1 MFRKLFGSKSSKAHE
16 SRPSSPE
23 IMGLYLGGSFELD
36 PLKLKLIEP
45 HLKING
51 ASAKH
56 LIQAVGK
63 IALDTGGTMFRFYTD
78 DDAFLQVVTDGGETE
93 NHITDVKL
101 WYFYDTKTVG
111 SQAQWTELLSSGISR
126 PVYSLDSDDY
136 TRVWDAIGDESPPV
150 AMTETTFEE
159 DGDIS
164 TTDQFI
170 MLYERDLGNDNVEA
184 LLVAGE
190 EKIVDNNHD
199 RCLVV
204 STGFDVSPAD
214 ITING

>member
-1 MFRKLFGSKSSKAHE
+1 MFSKLFGRKNKAPQI
-16 SRPSSPE
+16 SRPASPE

-45 HLKING
+45 QLKISG
-51 ASAKH
+51 AASKH

-63 IALDTGGTMFRFYTD
+63 VVLDTGGTMFRFYTD

-111 SQAQWTELLSSGISR
+111 SQSQWTELINHGISQAE
-126 PVYSLDSDDY
+126 YSLDGDQY
-136 TRVWDAIGDESPPV
+136 QRVWDAVGEQSPPV
-150 AMTETTFEE
+150 AMTERTFEE
-159 DGDIS
+159 DGDTS
-164 TTDQFI
+164 TTDQFV
-170 MLYERDLGNDNVEA
+170 MLYERALGDDNVEA
-184 LLVAGE
+184 LLVCGE
-190 EKIVDNNHD
+190 EKIIDNNHD
-199 RCLVV
+199 RCLVI
-204 STGFDVSPAD
+204 STGFDLSPAD

>member
-1 MFRKLFGSKSSKAHE
+1 MFSKLFGSKKTKEHE

-45 HLKING
+45 QLKIKN
-51 ASAKH
+51 AATKH

-63 IALDTGGTMFRFYTD
+63 IALDTGGQMFRFYTD
-78 DDAFLQVVTDGGETE
+78 DDAFLQVVTDGGESE
-93 NHITDVKL
+93 SHITDVKL
-101 WYFYDTKTVG
+101 WYFYDTLTVG
-111 SQAQWTELLSSGISR
+111 TQAQWSELLENGISQAT
-126 PVYSLDSDDY
+126 YTLDSDVYD
-136 TRVWDAIGDESPPV
+136 RVWNAIGEESPPV
-150 AMTETTFEE
+150 AMTETTYEE

-170 MLYERDLGNDNVEA
+170 MLYERELGNDSVEA

-190 EKIVDNNHD
+190 EKIVNNNHD

-204 STGFDVSPAD
+204 STGFDISPTD

>member
-1 MFRKLFGSKSSKAHE
+1 MFSKLFGRKDKEQAHKPE
-16 SRPSSPE
+16 TPE

-45 HLKING
+45 SLKISG
-51 ASAKH
+51 AASKH

-63 IALDTGGTMFRFYTD
+63 VILDTGGTMFRFYTD
-78 DDAFLQVVTDGGETE
+78 DDAFLQVITDGGETE

-111 SQAQWTELLSSGISR
+111 SDAQWQDLLNNGISQAS
-126 PVYSLDSDDY
+126 YALGDDSYD
-136 TRVWDAIGDESPPV
+136 RVWDAVGDVSPPV

-159 DGDIS
+159 DGDVT

-170 MLYERDLGNDNVEA
+170 MLYEKSISEDDIEA
-184 LLVAGE
+184 VLVSGE
-190 EKIVDNNHD
+190 EKIVGNNHD
-199 RCLVV
+199 RCLVI
-204 STGFDVSPAD
+204 STGFNLSPSD

>member
-1 MFRKLFGSKSSKAHE
+1 MFSKLFGSKKKQPHE

-36 PLKLKLIEP
+36 PLKLKLIQP
-45 HLKING
+45 QLKIAG
-51 ASAKH
+51 AASKH

-101 WYFYDTKTVG
+101 WYFYETKTVG
-111 SQAQWTELLSSGISR
+111 SQEQWSELISHGISK
-126 PVYSLDSDDY
+126 PVYQLDGDEY
-136 TRVWDAIGDESPPV
+136 CRVWDAVGDVSPPV
-150 AMTETTFEE
+150 AMTETTYEQ
-159 DGDIS
+159 DGDES

-170 MLYERDLGNDNVEA
+170 MLYERDLGNDTVEV
-184 LLVAGE
+184 LLVVGE

-199 RCLVV
+199 RCLVI
-204 STGFDVSPAD
+204 STGFDVSPTD